1 MASLARN
8 IAKIVTTVVGSAY
21 ASQTRVKIVT
31 ENICIENDGLGEE
44 NIGKVLDTGVKIA
57 STSMISD
64 MLIGDNP
71 PADGK

>member
-8 IAKIVTTVVGSAY
+8 IAKVVTTVVGSAY

-31 ENICIENDGLGEE
+31 ENITIENDGLGEE
-44 NIGKVLDTGVKIA
+44 NIGKVLDTGVKIV

-64 MLIGDNP
+64 VLIGDNP